1 MTRPAG
7 AVNRSNRGKCHEA
20 RWGGKLKAPLT
31 LEEMSEEERQQEAI
45 RQIDHEVLASMSPT
59 NHHRLTQVDPNN
71 LGPRQLQAA
80 GAEYRAALANH
91 PAMRRRT
98 VVEALADPMTF
109 TKIVSSESPKELHI
123 DAEVKHSIVVVPA
136 QLTAEAWDAEV
147 LALEDK
153 SDEEKPW

>member
-1 MTRPAG
+1 MPRPTG
-7 AVNRSNRGKCHEA
+7 ALNRKNRGA
-20 RWGGKLKAPLT
+20 TSPWGKAPWPAPLT
-31 LEEMSEEERQQEAI
+31 LEEMSEEQRKQEEI
-45 RQIDHEVLASMSPT
+45 KQIDREVLQSMSDV
-59 NHHRLTQVDPNN
+59 NHRRLTQTDPAK
-71 LGPRQLQAA
+71 LGPRQLQTA

-91 PAMRRRT
+91 PAMRKR
-98 VVEALADPMTF
+98 VVAEALADPMTF

-153 SDEEKPW
+153 SDEEKLW